1 MSRPIATTTRRSLS
15 LVALIALVL
24 ALLAPAASAQTEF
37 AQDTPP
43 SGPAVL
49 VANAIDATEPV
60 TEVMLLADV
69 YDAKLG
75 DVGVMIDDQAVEVKA
90 VQRATASGRTLEMV
104 YVLDSSNR
112 LARGDVF
119 DDMRAAVV
127 ESIASLPEGTI
138 ISVVD
143 AGDTAV
149 LRVEKTTDKAG
160 AIDSVNLMAMSGGSK
175 LFNALDRAAALI
187 DPTQDHISTIVVF
200 SGGIDT
206 GSTAQPEGIQSALIG
221 SEAQLISVRYQGGE
235 AQLDDIVTKTGGL
248 TLGVDSEAEVEV
260 VMGRALVAASDRL
273 LVRYDGSTDV
283 TRIFNTTISAGSAS
297 VSYSHAG
304 GIKLTKPVSFP
315 PRAVIEPS
323 GFAFFRS
330 NMGLYVALGL
340 AFAAIGLTVFSL
352 GSLFAGGE
360 TSLDG
365 LISRYSGDS
374 LGDELD
380 DEESAIVQTA
390 LVRRAVEM
398 SESFAENRGFLL
410 KVEEM
415 LERAKV
421 PLRAGEAMGLWS
433 VGVLVS
439 GALGMVIA
447 GGLIGGLIFAVLGG
461 FLQLFALRFKAK
473 RRMRQFEKQLP
484 DALQLLAGTLR
495 AGYSLPQG
503 LEAVSRE
510 ISDPM
515 GFELRRVMT
524 EARLGREL
532 EDALASAADRLSSPD
547 FAWAVMAIAIQ
558 REVGGNLNE
567 LLMTV
572 SDTMVQR
579 ERLKG
584 EVAALTAEGK
594 ASTVLLGGMPPGLGV
609 VMYIMNSEY
618 MGLLFTETLGKIML
632 GGGLLL
638 MAIGMAWM
646 KKVMTIN
653 V

>member
-1 MSRPIATTTRRSLS
+1 MRSIES
-15 LVALIALVL
+15 L
-24 ALLAPAASAQTEF
+24 
-37 AQDTPP
+37 P
-43 SGPAVL
+43 SG
-49 VANAIDATEPV
+49 T
-60 TEVMLLADV
+60 T
-69 YDAKLG
+69 
-75 DVGVMIDDQAVEVKA
+75 
-90 VQRATASGRTLEMV
+90 
-104 YVLDSSNR
+104 
-112 LARGDVF
+112 
-119 DDMRAAVV
+119 
-127 ESIASLPEGTI
+127 

-149 LRVEKTTDKAG
+149 LRAESTANKAEAIK
-160 AIDSVNLMAMSGGSK
+160 AIDAMQMSGGSK
-175 LFNALDRAAALI
+175 LFNGLDRAAALI
-187 DPTQDHISTIVVF
+187 DPTSDRISTIVVF
-200 SGGIDT
+200 SGGADT
-206 GSTAQPEGIQSALIG
+206 GSTAQPEQIRSVLIG

-235 AQLDDIVTKTGGL
+235 PALDDIVTKTGGL
-248 TLGVDSEAEVEV
+248 TLGVESESEVAEV
-260 VMGRALVAASDRL
+260 MDRALVAASDRL
-273 LVRYDGSTDV
+273 LVRYEGSIDA
-283 TRIFNTTISAGSAS
+283 TRIINTTVAAGAAS
-297 VSYSHAG
+297 SSYSHAG

-315 PRAVIEPS
+315 PREIVEPS

-330 NMGLYVALGL
+330 DIGLYVALGL
-340 AFAAIGLTVFSL
+340 AFAAIGLGVFSL

-360 TSLDG
+360 TSLEG

-374 LGDELD
+374 LGDELGE
-380 DEESAIVQTA
+380 EESAIVQTA

-398 SESFAENRGFLL
+398 SETFAEDRGFLV

-421 PLRAGEAMGLWS
+421 PLRPGEAMGLWA
-433 VGVLVS
+433 VGILVS
-439 GALGMVIA
+439 GAFGMVLA
-447 GGLIGGLIFAVLGG
+447 GGLIGGLLFGVMGG
-461 FLQLFALRFKAK
+461 FLQLFVLRFKAK
-473 RRMRQFEKQLP
+473 RRMRQFEQQLP

-503 LEAVSRE
+503 LEAVSHE

-532 EDALASAADRLSSPD
+532 EDALAAAADRLSSPD

-594 ASTVLLGGMPPGLGV
+594 ASTVLLGGMPPGLAL
-609 VMYIMNSEY
+609 VMYIMNKEY
-618 MGLLFTETLGKIML
+618 MSLLFTETLGKIML
-632 GGGLLL
+632 GGGVLL

>member
-1 MSRPIATTTRRSLS
+1 MSMTASTAVRRNISFVGLF
-15 LVALIALVL
+15 ALVL
-24 ALLAPAASAQTEF
+24 ALLAPAVA
-37 AQDTPP
+37 AQDEAP
-43 SGPAVL
+43 SGPAVI
-49 VANAIDATEPV
+49 VTNAIDATNPV
-60 TEVMLLADV
+60 TEVMLLADT
-69 YDAKLG
+69 YDFGADDISIVTDDAAV
-75 DVGVMIDDQAVEVKA
+75 DVSS
-90 VQRATASGRTLEMV
+90 VQRATAAGNAMEMV
-104 YVLDSSNR
+104 YVIDSSNR
-112 LARGDVF
+112 LAQGNVF
-119 DDMRAAVV
+119 DKVK
-127 ESIASLPEGTI
+127 ASVIDAIEELPEGTI
-138 ISVVD
+138 VSVVD

-149 LRVEKTTDKAG
+149 LRVDRTTDKAAAIAVIDDMEMSSG
-160 AIDSVNLMAMSGGSK
+160 ARI
-175 LFNALDRAAALI
+175 FNAVDRAAALI
-187 DPTQDHISTIVVF
+187 DPANGLISTIVVF
-200 SGGIDT
+200 SGGADT
-206 GSTAQPEGIQSALIG
+206 GSIAEVASIQSALIT
-221 SEAQLISVRYQGGE
+221 SEAQLISVRYKGGE
-235 AQLDDIVTKTGGL
+235 AALNDIVTKTGGL
-248 TLGVDSEAEVEV
+248 TLGAESQDEV
-260 VMGRALVAASDRL
+260 VTVMKRALDAASDRMF
-273 LVRYDGSTDV
+273 VRYEGSTD
-283 TRIFNTTISAGSAS
+283 TSRIINTSIDVGSAS

-304 GIKLTKPVSFP
+304 GVKLTKPVSFP
-315 PRAVIEPS
+315 AREIIEPS

-330 NMGLYVALGL
+330 DIGLYVALGL
-340 AFAAIGLTVFSL
+340 AFAAIGLAIFAL

-360 TSLDG
+360 TSLEG

-380 DEESAIVQTA
+380 DDESAIVQTA

-398 SESFAENRGFLL
+398 SESFAEERGFLV

-421 PLRAGEAMGLWS
+421 PLRPGEAMGLWAIITLV
-433 VGVLVS
+433 VGAV
-439 GALGMVIA
+439 GMLLA
-447 GGLIGGLIFAVLGG
+447 GGLFGGLIFGVIGA
-461 FLQLFALRFKAK
+461 FTQLFALRFKSR
-473 RRMRQFEKQLP
+473 RRMRQFEQQLP

-503 LEAVSRE
+503 LEAVSHE

-594 ASTVLLGGMPPGLGV
+594 ASTVLLGGMPPGLGL
-609 VMYIMNSEY
+609 VMYIMNAEY
-618 MGLLFTETLGKIML
+618 MSLLFTETLGKIML

>member
-1 MSRPIATTTRRSLS
+1 MTTTITTRRSVTRKSATL
-15 LVALIALVL
+15 LGLLALVL
-24 ALLAPAASAQTEF
+24 ALVAPAASAQE
-37 AQDTPP
+37 P
-43 SGPAVL
+43 GPAVI
-49 VANAIDATEPV
+49 VANAIDATEANTQV
-60 TEVMLLADV
+60 TLLADT
-69 YDAKLG
+69 YDFATSEIVVESDG
-75 DVGVMIDDQAVEVKA
+75 ENVAVTSA
-90 VQRATASGRTLEMV
+90 QRATSAGKAFEIV
-104 YVLDSSNR
+104 YVIDSSNR
-112 LARGDVF
+112 LAQGNVLDNVKASVIQAI
-119 DDMRAAVV
+119 DALPAGTVV
-127 ESIASLPEGTI
+127 
-138 ISVVD
+138 SVVD

-149 LRVEKTTDKAG
+149 LRTDRTTDKAA
-160 AIDSVNLMAMSGGSK
+160 AIAGVNNIKLSGGSR

-187 DPTQDHISTIVVF
+187 DPSDDRLSTVVVF
-200 SGGIDT
+200 SGGADT
-206 GSTAQPEGIQSALIG
+206 GSTAKVSQVQSALIG
-221 SEAQLISVRYQGGE
+221 AEAQLISVRYQGGE
-235 AQLDDIVTKTGGL
+235 AELNGIVTKTGGL
-248 TLGVDSEAEVEV
+248 TLGVESEKDVTT
-260 VMGRALVAASDRL
+260 VMDRALAAASDRL
-273 LVRYDGSTDV
+273 LVSYSGTTD
-283 TRIFNTTISAGSAS
+283 TARITSATITAGAAS

-304 GIKLTKPVSFP
+304 GVKLTKPVSFP
-315 PRAVIEPS
+315 ARDVIEPS
-323 GFAFFRS
+323 GLAFFRS
-330 NMGLYVALGL
+330 DLGLYVALGL
-340 AFAAIGLTVFSL
+340 AFAAIGLAIFSL

-360 TSLDG
+360 TSLEG
-365 LISRYSGDS
+365 LIKRYSGDET
-374 LGDELD
+374 GDELND
-380 DEESAIVQTA
+380 DEAAIVQTV

-398 SESFAENRGFLL
+398 SESFADQQGFLT

-421 PLRAGEAMGLWS
+421 PLRPGEAMGLWAI
-433 VGVLVS
+433 GVLVA
-439 GALGMVIA
+439 GALGMVMF
-447 GGLIGGLIFAVLGG
+447 GGFFGGLIFAVIGA
-461 FLQLFALRFKAK
+461 FLQLFVLRFKAR
-473 RRMRQFEKQLP
+473 RRMRQFEQQLP

-503 LEAVSRE
+503 LEAVSHE
-510 ISDPM
+510 IIDPM

-532 EDALASAADRLSSPD
+532 EDALAAAADRLSSPD

-594 ASTVLLGGMPPGLGV
+594 ASTVLLGGMPPALGL
-609 VMYIMNSEY
+609 VMYIMNAEY

>member
-1 MSRPIATTTRRSLS
+1 MTSNAPTATKRGLS
-15 LVALIALVL
+15 LL
-24 ALLAPAASAQTEF
+24 ALLALILALVAPAAA
-37 AQDTPP
+37 AQDTPA
-43 SGPAVL
+43 GPAVI
-49 VANAIDATEPV
+49 VANAIDATDPV
-60 TEVMLLADV
+60 TKVTLLADT
-69 YDAKLG
+69 YDVAAG
-75 DVGVMIDDQAVEVKA
+75 DVVVTSDDGTAEVKQ
-90 VQRATASGRTLEMV
+90 VQRATAAGEVFEMV
-104 YVLDSSNR
+104 YVIDSSNR
-112 LARGDVF
+112 LAQGNVF
-119 DDMRAAVV
+119 ENVK
-127 ESIASLPEGTI
+127 ASVASAIDQLPEGTI

-149 LRVEKTTDKAG
+149 LRVDRSTDKA
-160 AIDSVNLMAMSGGSK
+160 AAKATIAAMEMSGGAK

-187 DPTQDHISTIVVF
+187 DPADGRISTIIAF

-206 GSTAQPEGIQSALIG
+206 GSTAQVPRIQSALIAA
-221 SEAQLISVRYQGGE
+221 EAQLISVRYQGGE
-235 AQLDDIVTKTGGL
+235 SQLDDIVVKSGGL
-248 TLGVDSEAEVEV
+248 TLGVESDSEVTT
-260 VMGRALVAASDRL
+260 VMGRALSAASDRL
-273 LVRYDGSTDV
+273 LVSYDGSIDS
-283 TRIFNTTISAGSAS
+283 TRIINTTVNIGAAS

-315 PRAVIEPS
+315 PREVIEPS

-330 NMGLYVALGL
+330 DIGLYVALGL
-340 AFAAIGLTVFSL
+340 AFAAIGLAIFSL

-360 TSLDG
+360 TSLEG
-365 LISRYSGDS
+365 LISRYSGDA

-380 DEESAIVQTA
+380 EEESAIVQTA

-398 SESFAENRGFLL
+398 SESFAEDRGFLV

-415 LERAKV
+415 LERARV
-421 PLRAGEAMGLWS
+421 PLRPGEAMGLWA
-433 VGVLVS
+433 VGILVS
-439 GALGMVIA
+439 GALGMVLFGGIF
-447 GGLIGGLIFAVLGG
+447 GGLIMAVIGAFVQIFV
-461 FLQLFALRFKAK
+461 LRFKAR
-473 RRMRQFEKQLP
+473 RRMRQFEQQLP

-503 LEAVSRE
+503 LEAVSHE

-594 ASTVLLGGMPPGLGV
+594 ASTVLLGGMPPGLGL
-609 VMYIMNSEY
+609 VMYIMNAEY
-618 MGLLFTETLGKIML
+618 MSLLFTETLGKIML
-632 GGGLLL
+632 AGGLLL